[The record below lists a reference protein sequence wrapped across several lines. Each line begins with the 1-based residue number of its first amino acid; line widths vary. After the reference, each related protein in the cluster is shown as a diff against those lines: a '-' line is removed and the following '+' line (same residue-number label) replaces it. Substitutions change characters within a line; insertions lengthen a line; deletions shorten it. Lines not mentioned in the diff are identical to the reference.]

1 MNKVTQLKEA
11 HIIIDENLKRHF
23 DREMTTVC
31 PEHQGFD
38 GLYAI
43 ESDLNELLDRA
54 QNNPPEGESDG
65 TIGELRYVRMRRLL
79 NSLIAL
85 RRDFDDWEGLK

>member
-31 PEHQGFD
+31 PGRQ
-38 GLYAI
+38 
-43 ESDLNELLDRA
+43 DLTGST
-54 QNNPPEGESDG
+54 Q
-65 TIGELRYVRMRRLL
+65 
-79 NSLIAL
+79 
-85 RRDFDDWEGLK
+85 